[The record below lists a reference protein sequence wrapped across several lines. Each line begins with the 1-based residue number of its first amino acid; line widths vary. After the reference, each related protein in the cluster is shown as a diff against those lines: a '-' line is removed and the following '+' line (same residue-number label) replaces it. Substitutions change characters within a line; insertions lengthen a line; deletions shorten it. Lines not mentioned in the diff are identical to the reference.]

1 MHRRDRGNKVDGWL
15 VLDKPV
21 GMTST
26 EAVARVKRLF
36 GAAKAGHAGTLD
48 PLASGSLPIALGEAT
63 KTVGYVMQGRKV
75 YRFTVRWGEETPT
88 DDTEGPVVARSD
100 VRPTEA
106 EIRAVLPNFTGTI
119 SQVPPRFSAV
129 KVAGARAYDLARE
142 GSAVELEARDIA
154 VHRLELVGMPDPQAS
169 IFLAE
174 CGKGTYVRAL
184 ARDLGRRLGTFG
196 HVAALRRLVVG
207 PFGEEHMIS
216 LENLDELRHKAEAS
230 GGNLA
235 TEALYS
241 VATALDGIPALAMTE
256 QDAARLKRGQAVI
269 LRGRDAPI
277 MSGPAYAIS
286 GGVPVALGEVEKGAF
301 SPKRVFN
308 LSDGRSARQ

>member
-1 MHRRDRGNKVDGWL
+1 MRRRDRGNKVDGWL

-26 EAVARVKRLF
+26 EAVARVKRLL

-75 YRFTVRWGEETPT
+75 YRFVVRWGEETPT
-88 DDTEGPVVARSD
+88 DDTEGPVAARSD
-100 VRPTEA
+100 VRPSED
-106 EIRAVLPNFTGTI
+106 EIRAVLPGFIGRI

-129 KVAGARAYDLARE
+129 KVAGERAYDLARE
-142 GSAVELEARDIA
+142 GSVVDLEPREIA
-154 VHRLELVGMPDPQAS
+154 VHRLELIGMPDPDSS

-184 ARDLGRRLGTFG
+184 ARDLGRRLGSFG

-207 PFGEEHMIS
+207 PFGEGHMIS
-216 LENLDELRHKAEAS
+216 LEMLEELRHKADAS
-230 GGNLA
+230 GGNPA